1 MIVIAIFMLCLL
13 RCFTDNAEVK
23 TNVPRLEQRA
33 DEQTFIASA
42 FVQCM
47 GILLA
52 KRSGRADQ
60 FLLLKQDRASLEP
73 AGTSGFDPFRTLTK
87 TEGGPAQTIVS
98 RFRYLLLTRYDASSQ
113 GLGEQ

>member
-1 MIVIAIFMLCLL
+1 MIVIASFMLCLL

-60 FLLLKQDRASLEP
+60 FLLLKQDRALFVCSCYLFVICLVICGHFVQSTSIFGEIVQSSEP
-73 AGTSGFDPFRTLTK
+73 R
-87 TEGGPAQTIVS
+87 
-98 RFRYLLLTRYDASSQ
+98 
-113 GLGEQ
+113 

>member
-1 MIVIAIFMLCLL
+1 MIVIASFMLCLL

-87 TEGGPAQTIVS
+87 TESSPAPPRPVS
-98 RFRYLLLTRYDASSQ
+98 MLRPKAWVSNEAT
-113 GLGEQ
+113 